1 MTMWSS
7 MSFSM
12 FFPED
17 GVEIGLFFVADRKVK
32 GSYPSFPV
40 ERIIYCEEYQHDIY
54 ADAPEPKESDY
65 YYCGSCHEKHL
76 RECFDDTPVIT
87 GTETRRR
94 CEVELA
100 PRLGYKRIPVDN
112 PKQIAR
118 DKGAVTFQEVEF
130 TNPSCLVWIADG
142 WFIAYQ
148 GHVIGLELFSTGRM
162 KKPKDASLRLTPK
175 VKINYDN

>member
-1 MTMWSS
+1 MTIWSNIS
-7 MSFSM
+7 LSTL
-12 FFPED
+12 FPEG

-54 ADAPEPKESDY
+54 ADAPEPEERDY
-65 YYCGSCHEKHL
+65 YWCEDCQDTHL
-76 RECFDDTPVIT
+76 RECFDDSLVIT
-87 GTETRRR
+87 GTELRRR

-100 PRLGYKRIPVDN
+100 PRLGYKRIHVDN
-112 PKQIAR
+112 PKQIAS

-130 TNPSCLVWIADG
+130 ANPTRLVWIADG

-148 GHVIGLELFSTGRM
+148 GQVLAIELFNMGRISI
-162 KKPKDASLRLTPK
+162 PKDRSLRLTPT
-175 VKINYDN
+175 VRINIE